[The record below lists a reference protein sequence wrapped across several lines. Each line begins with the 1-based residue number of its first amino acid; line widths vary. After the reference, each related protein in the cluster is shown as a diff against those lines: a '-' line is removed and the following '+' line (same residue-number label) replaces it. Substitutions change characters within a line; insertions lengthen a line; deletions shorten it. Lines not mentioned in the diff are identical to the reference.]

1 MLQGTIHHLLLRYPP
16 LELDWSS
23 VLVCEARLKPHEE
36 VLFRIQNE
44 ILTELVLAI
53 VHLRF
58 RGFPSEFDQWVV
70 HQIC

>member
-16 LELDWSS
+16 LKLDWSS
-23 VLVCEARLKPHEE
+23 VLVSEARLKSHEE
-36 VLFRIQNE
+36 VLFRIQYE

-58 RGFPSEFDQWVV
+58 RRLPSEFDQRVV